1 MCKPISV
8 STSSAPAKRAYDS
21 SRRRALA
28 ELTRAEVFAAA
39 HDLFSRNGWAGT
51 GMRDV
56 ARQAGVSVE
65 TVYSVA
71 GSKLDL
77 LTRVIDISA
86 VGDDDAASLAE
97 RAEFRAM
104 GEGSRRA
111 RLEAAAR
118 LVTVQFTRGAALLRT
133 LDQAA
138 TGNAELT
145 AKRRELR
152 TRMRQSAD
160 DALALVLG
168 HAPSEQIVDAIWA
181 LGSPDVFLLLVE
193 TADWSPEKYQEAMA
207 QWFGAL
213 LAEYHPDTDPE
224 EPS

>member
-1 MCKPISV
+1 MCKPICV
-8 STSSAPAKRAYDS
+8 STRPAPAKRAYDS
-21 SRRRALA
+21 SRRRAQ
-28 ELTRAEVFAAA
+28 AEVTRSEVLTAA

-51 GMRDV
+51 AMRDV

-77 LTRVIDISA
+77 LERLIDISA
-86 VGDDDAASLAE
+86 VGDDEAASLAE
-97 RAEFRAM
+97 RAEFRAI
-104 GEGSRRA
+104 GEGPRRV

-118 LVTVQFTRGAALLRT
+118 MVTVQFTRGAALLRA

-145 AKRRELR
+145 AKQRELR
-152 TRMRQSAD
+152 TRMRQSAE

-168 HAPSEQIVDAIWA
+168 HAPSAEIVDAIWA
-181 LGSPDVFLLLVE
+181 LGSPDVYLLLVE
-193 TADWSPEKYQEAMA
+193 TAGWSPEKYQEAMA

-224 EPS
+224 ETS